1 MWSEIKRLGKL
12 ERGRKTLLAE
22 ALAALAMAQLAMIF
36 IPFRQ
41 IARWLG
47 TAGAESPAEASE
59 REMRIAEEIG
69 WAVSALA
76 RRVPWDGRCLSQAL
90 AATWMLRRRGL
101 EGTVSFGARRGERAG
116 FDAHAW
122 LRVGSMMVT
131 GGPGHESF
139 QIFTTFARRRS

>member
-76 RRVPWDGRCLSQAL
+76 RRVPWDGRCLAQAL

-122 LRVGSMMVT
+122 LRVGSRMVT
-131 GGPGHESF
+131 GGPEHQSF
-139 QIFTTFARRRS
+139 QIFTTIARRRM